1 MNAVTGLVERKD
13 DLDRVLSGLQET
25 AFSPRSISV
34 LGNTY
39 ALGEQANR
47 SIQHSVRKAASV
59 GAGLTG
65 LAYAAIGI
73 SAAQCAINGGFP
85 APWCVGTAV
94 VFSLIGLGLGAFVGA
109 FMGRVEAE
117 QEKE

>member
-39 ALGEQANR
+39 ALGEQAN
-47 SIQHSVRKAASV
+47 H
-59 GAGLTG
+59 
-65 LAYAAIGI
+65 
-73 SAAQCAINGGFP
+73 P
-85 APWCVGTAV
+85 A
-94 VFSLIGLGLGAFVGA
+94 
-109 FMGRVEAE
+109 
-117 QEKE
+117 